1 MRGLLVYLVGASGVG
16 KDTVLG
22 ALRASLRPG
31 DRTVVAHRYIT
42 RAAGAG
48 AENHVA
54 LSEREFRLRLEA
66 GCFALNWESHG
77 LQYGIGCEIE
87 GWLASGLCVL
97 VNGSRAHW
105 PAVRMRF
112 PDARL
117 VEITASAETIRA
129 RLAAR
134 GRESASGIE
143 ARLRRNGALAAQGLG
158 VVDGAL
164 RVANDGRVEDAVAE
178 LLGWLRGESAHAA

>member
-1 MRGLLVYLVGASGVG
+1 MRGRLVYLVGASGVG
-16 KDTVLG
+16 KDTVLR
-22 ALRASLRPG
+22 ALRESLRPG

-42 RAAGAG
+42 RAEAKG

-54 LSEREFRLRLEA
+54 LSEREFRMRLDA

-77 LQYGIGCEIE
+77 LYYGIGCEIE

-105 PAVRMRF
+105 PAVRKRF

-117 VEITASAETIRA
+117 VEITASAETIRS
-129 RLAAR
+129 RIIDR
-134 GRESASGIE
+134 GRDSASEIE
-143 ARLRRNGALAAQGLG
+143 ARLRRNGDLAAQGLDDA
-158 VVDGAL
+158 V
-164 RVANDGRVEDAVAE
+164 RVANDGRIEDAVAE
-178 LLGWLRGESAHAA
+178 LLGWLRGEVAHAV